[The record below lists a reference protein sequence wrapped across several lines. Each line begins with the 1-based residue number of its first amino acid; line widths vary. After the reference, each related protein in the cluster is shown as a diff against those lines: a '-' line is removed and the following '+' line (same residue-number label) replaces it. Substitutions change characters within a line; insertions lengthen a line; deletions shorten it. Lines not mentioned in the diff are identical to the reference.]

1 MTVAPDAAQ
10 ELPLDDERAAPE
22 PKKHNRHVL
31 VALNHLHKRR
41 DTLNAQKKKIDDE
54 LEDILEPIHALG

>member
-1 MTVAPDAAQ
+1 MAKVGEDAAM
-10 ELPLDDERAAPE
+10 ELPLNDERVE

-41 DTLNAQKKKIDDE
+41 DTLLVARQKINDE
-54 LEDILEPIHALG
+54 LDEILESIHALG